1 MAVLAEITELLRRW
15 DVWKRV
21 EAAPD
26 RVDAL
31 EKRIGNLEAR
41 LARAP
46 GEACPSCGALDF
58 RVKNSKVHP
67 HPMIG
72 KVGGRLH
79 EMECGSCGF
88 KDEKTITPN
97 LGK

>member
-31 EKRIGNLEAR
+31 EKRIAELETR
-41 LARAP
+41 LLRAP
-46 GEACPSCGALDF
+46 GEACPKCGALEF
-58 RVKNSKVHP
+58 RT
-67 HPMIG
+67 
-72 KVGGRLH
+72 
-79 EMECGSCGF
+79 
-88 KDEKTITPN
+88 EKTVPHTQFGDMGAVNRHLKCGACGHSEVRLETPR
-97 LGK
+97 